1 MVRSAETGALDFS
14 QPRRPNP
21 RSTTAAP
28 RRPTT
33 TDAPGNPPAVMPR
46 STTWSI
52 IAKRSAD
59 IPTAFGA
66 LVGSPP
72 PETTTAGVPPGPVNG
87 DRPAMCDGTASPD
100 ASALNAVT
108 SRDSKMLP
116 ARLEVEQTYPRGR
129 NATDLILLENTNE
142 PGLDLRPM

>member
-33 TDAPGNPPAVMPR
+33 TEAPGKPPAVMPR

-52 IAKRSAD
+52 IASRSLD
-59 IPTAFGA
+59 MPTAFGV

-72 PETTTAGVPPGPVNG
+72 PEAG
-87 DRPAMCDGTASPD
+87 ADGRTGWRGVEAAANTSPE
-100 ASALNAVT
+100 AGEVIAPLEANAANAVT
-108 SRDSKMLP
+108 TRDSNWLP
-116 ARLEVEQTYPRGR
+116 ATRDVDRIGYLGKGSHPTAFYY
-129 NATDLILLENTNE
+129 NA
-142 PGLDLRPM
+142 PSQ